1 MHELGEDFKNNAW
14 IKMSEEDTQAAYLF
28 ADHYID
34 FLNKAKTEREAVDYV
49 LSLAREHG
57 FVPLNEASDIKP
69 GDKLYIEAKG
79 KICALIIIGSQD
91 LRQGINLIVSHID
104 TPRLDLKPRPLYEAE
119 GFGLLKTHYYG
130 GIKKYQWLAMPLALH
145 GVVMKKDGT
154 RVDIRLG
161 EEEDD
166 LVFTIADLLPHL
178 AKEQM
183 EQKMMD
189 AIKGES
195 LNALIGSRPEVSGG
209 KDPVKTAVMKLL
221 QQRYG
226 IDEED
231 FTSAELQFVP
241 AFKARHVGLDRSL
254 VGGFGQDDRVCA
266 YTSLRA
272 ILDTGVPQRTAMCLF
287 ADKEEIGSSGN
298 TGLQSL
304 VVELFVAEL
313 MQKAGCGDYYT
324 VRKAL
329 ADSYALSADVNGAVD
344 PNYVDVFEKMNN
356 SFLGRGVVLTKYTGS
371 RGKYD
376 SNDANPEF
384 LSQIRRLFDDNR
396 VVWQVG
402 ELGKVDAGGGG
413 TVAQYVARYGM
424 EVVDC
429 GPAILGMHSPFEVSS
444 KADLY
449 MTYKAYKAFFAS
461 FAD

>member
-1 MHELGEDFKNNAW
+1 MKELGEDLKNNAW
-14 IKMSEEDTQAAYLF
+14 LKMSEEEIQAAYLF
-28 ADHYID
+28 ADYYID
-34 FLNKAKTEREAVDYV
+34 FLNRAKTEREAVDYV
-49 LSLAREHG
+49 RRLAQAHG
-57 FVPLNEASDIKP
+57 FQPLDQVSDMKP
-69 GDKLYIEAKG
+69 GDKIYMEAKG
-79 KICALIIIGSQD
+79 KICALVVVGHQD

-119 GFGLLKTHYYG
+119 GLGLLKTHYYG
-130 GIKKYQWLAMPLALH
+130 GIKKYQWLAIPLALH
-145 GVVMKKDGT
+145 GVVLKKDGT
-154 RVDIRLG
+154 RVDVCLG
-161 EEEDD
+161 EDEDD
-166 LVFTIADLLPHL
+166 LVLTIADLLPHL

-183 EQKMMD
+183 EQKMAD

-195 LNALIGSRPEVSGG
+195 LNALIGSRPEGDTG
-209 KDPVKTAVMKLL
+209 KDPVKAAVLKLL
-221 QQRYG
+221 QQRYD
-226 IDEED
+226 IEEDD
-231 FTSAELQFVP
+231 FTSAELQLVP
-241 AFKARHVGLDRSL
+241 AFKARHVGLDRSM
-254 VGGFGQDDRVCA
+254 VGGYGQDDRICA
-266 YTSLRA
+266 YTALRA
-272 ILDTGVPQRTAMCLF
+272 ILDIDTPQRTAMCLL

-304 VVELFVAEL
+304 VVELFVADL
-313 MQKAGCGDYYT
+313 MQKAGYGDYYT

-344 PNYVDVFEKMNN
+344 PNYPDVFEKMNN

-396 VVWQVG
+396 VIWQVG

-413 TVAQYVARYGM
+413 TVAQYVARYGI

-429 GPAILGMHSPFEVSS
+429 GPALLGMHSPFEISS

-461 FAD
+461 FAG

>member
-1 MHELGEDFKNNAW
+1 MNELGEDLKNNAW
-14 IKMSEEDTQAAYLF
+14 MKMSEEETQAAYLF

-34 FLNKAKTEREAVDYV
+34 FLNQAKTEREAVDYV
-49 LSLAREHG
+49 RNLAQAHG
-57 FVPLNEASDIKP
+57 FQSLDQVSDIKP

-79 KICALIIIGSQD
+79 KICALIIIGRQD
-91 LRQGINLIVSHID
+91 LRQGVNLIVSHID

-119 GFGLLKTHYYG
+119 GLSLLKTHYYG

-145 GVVMKKDGT
+145 GVVLKKDGT

-161 EEEDD
+161 EDEDD

-183 EQKMMD
+183 EQKMAD

-195 LNALIGSRPEVSGG
+195 LNALVGSRPEADGG
-209 KDPVKTAVMKLL
+209 KDPVKASVLKLL
-221 QQRYG
+221 KQRYG
-226 IDEED
+226 IEEED

-241 AFKARHVGLDRSL
+241 AFKARHVGLDRSM

-272 ILDTGVPQRTAMCLF
+272 ILDIAVPQRTAMCLL

-313 MQKAGCGDYYT
+313 MQKAGYGDYYT

-329 ADSYALSADVNGAVD
+329 AGSYALSADVNGAVD

-371 RGKYD
+371 KGKYD

-396 VVWQVG
+396 VIWQVG
-402 ELGKVDAGGGG
+402 ELGKVDSGGGG

-429 GPAILGMHSPFEVSS
+429 GPALLGMHSPFEVSS
-444 KADLY
+444 KADIY
-449 MTYKAYKAFFAS
+449 MTYKAYQAFFAS
-461 FAD
+461 FAG

>member
-1 MHELGEDFKNNAW
+1 MKELGEDLKNNAW
-14 IKMSEEDTQAAYLF
+14 LKMSEEEIQAAYLF
-28 ADHYID
+28 ADYYID
-34 FLNKAKTEREAVDYV
+34 FLNRAKTEREAVDYV
-49 LSLAREHG
+49 RRLAQAHG
-57 FVPLNEASDIKP
+57 FQPLDQVSDMKP
-69 GDKLYIEAKG
+69 GDKIYMEAKG
-79 KICALIIIGSQD
+79 KICALVVVGHQD

-119 GFGLLKTHYYG
+119 GLGLLKTHYYG
-130 GIKKYQWLAMPLALH
+130 GIKKYQWLAIPLALH
-145 GVVMKKDGT
+145 GVVLKKDGT
-154 RVDIRLG
+154 RVDVCLG
-161 EEEDD
+161 EDEDD
-166 LVFTIADLLPHL
+166 LVLTIADLLPHL

-183 EQKMMD
+183 EQKMAD

-195 LNALIGSRPEVSGG
+195 LNALIGSRPEGDTG
-209 KDPVKTAVMKLL
+209 KDPVKAAVLKLL
-221 QQRYG
+221 QQRYD
-226 IDEED
+226 IEEDD
-231 FTSAELQFVP
+231 FTSAELQLVP
-241 AFKARHVGLDRSL
+241 AFRARHVGLDRSM
-254 VGGFGQDDRVCA
+254 VGGYGQDDRICA
-266 YTSLRA
+266 YTALRA
-272 ILDTGVPQRTAMCLF
+272 ILDIDTPQRTAMCLL

-304 VVELFVAEL
+304 VVELFVADL
-313 MQKAGCGDYYT
+313 MQKAGYGDYYT

-344 PNYVDVFEKMNN
+344 PNYPDVFEKMNN

-396 VVWQVG
+396 VIWQVG

-429 GPAILGMHSPFEVSS
+429 GPALLGMHSPFEISS

-461 FAD
+461 FAG

>member
-1 MHELGEDFKNNAW
+1 MKELGEDLKNNAW
-14 IKMSEEDTQAAYLF
+14 LKMSEEEIQAAYLF
-28 ADHYID
+28 ADYYID
-34 FLNKAKTEREAVDYV
+34 FLNRAKTEREAVDYV
-49 LSLAREHG
+49 RRLAQAHG
-57 FVPLNEASDIKP
+57 FQPLDQVSDMKP
-69 GDKLYIEAKG
+69 GDKIYMEAKG
-79 KICALIIIGSQD
+79 KICALVVVGHQD

-119 GFGLLKTHYYG
+119 GLGLLKTHYYG
-130 GIKKYQWLAMPLALH
+130 GIKKYQWLAIPLALH
-145 GVVMKKDGT
+145 GVVLKKDGT
-154 RVDIRLG
+154 RVDVCLG
-161 EEEDD
+161 EDEDD
-166 LVFTIADLLPHL
+166 LVLTIADLLPHL

-183 EQKMMD
+183 EQKMAD

-195 LNALIGSRPEVSGG
+195 LNALIGSRPEGDTG
-209 KDPVKTAVMKLL
+209 KDPVKAAVLKLL
-221 QQRYG
+221 QQRYD
-226 IDEED
+226 IEEDD
-231 FTSAELQFVP
+231 FTSAELQLVP
-241 AFKARHVGLDRSL
+241 AFKARHVGLDRSM
-254 VGGFGQDDRVCA
+254 VGGYGQDDRICA
-266 YTSLRA
+266 YTALRA
-272 ILDTGVPQRTAMCLF
+272 ILDIDTPQRTAMCLL

-304 VVELFVAEL
+304 VVELFVADL
-313 MQKAGCGDYYT
+313 MQKAGYGDYYT

-344 PNYVDVFEKMNN
+344 PNYPDVFEKMNN

-396 VVWQVG
+396 VIWQVG

-429 GPAILGMHSPFEVSS
+429 GPALLGMHSPFEISS

-461 FAD
+461 FAG